1 MRITFLLI
9 VSLFIVQS
17 LALANNDTTKKKI
30 PVITQD
36 SLDIDSLFEEIDSLA
51 MEMGVDTVGFD
62 FELPEYDSAL
72 SNIDYPDSIYEA
84 RLKLIQ
90 KDIPLDFNRYVK
102 SYIAVYTKKRR
113 EQVGKMLSL
122 QEYYFPMVDSI
133 FTEQGIPLEMRYL
146 SIVESALNPIAVS
159 RMGATGMW
167 QFMYYTGL
175 QYKLKIDTYT
185 DDRRNPEKA
194 TLAAS
199 QYFNNMYAKYGD
211 WLLVIA
217 AYNCGP
223 GNVNKAIRRSGG
235 KRNFWEIMR
244 YLPRETR
251 GYVPAFVAATYA
263 MNFSGLHN
271 IYPLPLD
278 FDFDTDTVLVNRP
291 MTFDQ
296 LASVTDL
303 TFDDIRFYNPSFRK
317 YLIPESAREKAFEI
331 KLPRSKKESFLN
343 VRDSMYTIL
352 DSIQAE
358 NPLFIAE
365 YRPKELTDLPVR
377 VYYKIKS
384 GDNLGYIADWFDV
397 TPSQLRRWNNI
408 RGNNIRAGKRL
419 YVYIP
424 EHKAEKYREITH
436 MTFAQKQR
444 KEGKSVSRPATKVAP
459 ATVKSNNL
467 DPTFNYHKV
476 ESGESLW
483 TIARKYGAIS
493 ADDLKAMNNI
503 TDHRRIQPGM
513 YIKVGKKG

>member
-1 MRITFLLI
+1 
-9 VSLFIVQS
+9 
-17 LALANNDTTKKKI
+17 
-30 PVITQD
+30 
-36 SLDIDSLFEEIDSLA
+36 
-51 MEMGVDTVGFD
+51 
-62 FELPEYDSAL
+62 
-72 SNIDYPDSIYEA
+72 
-84 RLKLIQ
+84 
-90 KDIPLDFNRYVK
+90 
-102 SYIAVYTKKRR
+102 
-113 EQVGKMLSL
+113 
-122 QEYYFPMVDSI
+122 
-133 FTEQGIPLEMRYL
+133 
-146 SIVESALNPIAVS
+146 
-159 RMGATGMW
+159 
-167 QFMYYTGL
+167 
-175 QYKLKIDTYT
+175 
-185 DDRRNPEKA
+185 
-194 TLAAS
+194 
-199 QYFNNMYAKYGD
+199 
-211 WLLVIA
+211 
-217 AYNCGP
+217 
-223 GNVNKAIRRSGG
+223 
-235 KRNFWEIMR
+235 
-244 YLPRETR
+244 
-251 GYVPAFVAATYA
+251 
-263 MNFSGLHN
+263 
-271 IYPLPLD
+271 
-278 FDFDTDTVLVNRP
+278 DFDTDTVLVNRP